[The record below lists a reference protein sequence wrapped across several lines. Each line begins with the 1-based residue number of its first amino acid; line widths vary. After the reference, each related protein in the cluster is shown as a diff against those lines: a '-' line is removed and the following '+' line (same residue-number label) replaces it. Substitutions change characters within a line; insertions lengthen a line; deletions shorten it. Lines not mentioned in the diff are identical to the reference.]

1 MSRVYHARA
10 ADGRNYVS
18 GIVVPFDETIEIDG
32 RTETFERGAF
42 TDWIADGELDQV
54 PLRWLHT
61 SGELLPIGVAVLAT
75 EREEGLFVEFRM
87 ATTEMADEVFR
98 LVEDE
103 TLSYF
108 SVEFLNRSPNRPIPN
123 GDKSAAQG
131 RVTRADLMGS
141 AIVEYPAYSR
151 AKVLSTRDK
160 PPSSNP
166 QSEEPMSGVTQ
177 TQERALRES
186 DEDRMGDHADRME
199 DEKRAAD
206 DENRMPEYVRGL
218 IRQVNDL
225 EERLARMEGTAK
237 DENRS
242 LTAAEEAVVSDIRE
256 QISERQEQME
266 VYARDEARKQRTQQL
281 NRALATVYEPGSP
294 TVTAGGGSLRGDG
307 KEIEHRGRVTNVK
320 IAKVYTPDDAAK
332 GVSFYRDLYRYC
344 NMHDA
349 TVRTS
354 QGFDQSIER
363 IVRHQEQAIDEM
375 PQQRAVLTSNL
386 AGIVPPQYLLELT
399 APGLYDGRQTAN
411 LMNRYPLPEL
421 GEEFNIPR
429 FTTKAQAGTQAAQNT
444 KVQEASPA
452 ATNGKFNLSTI
463 AAFGEIS
470 RQSID
475 RGFMVDSLI
484 SNEMLMAYNQQLN
497 TELLYGG
504 NNGTDHLT
512 SQRALLL
519 ANGLGTKIEYTEAS
533 PTLVKLWQKLG
544 LQLGALSEA
553 RKMRANAIIMSPT
566 LWAKF
571 TTAVDSDNRPL
582 FQQLI
587 QTATNVMGIGD
598 PQMASDGAITSVGTM
613 HAVPV
618 FTDDH
623 ITDTFKAD
631 NSAQTGGAESRIVLA
646 RREDMLLMESGQGP
660 MTASYDATAAT
671 NLMTTLV
678 VYGYIASTVG
688 RYPEGVQIIGGT
700 GSNPSS

>member
-1 MSRVYHARA
+1 MSRVYHVRA

-54 PLRWLHT
+54 PLRWQHT
-61 SGELLPIGVAVLAT
+61 SGELLPIGVAVLAN

-87 ATTEMADEVFR
+87 ATSEMADEVFR

-108 SVEFLNRSPNRPIPN
+108 SVEFINRSPNRPIPN

-151 AKVLSTRDK
+151 AKVLSTRDMSTSIN
-160 PPSSNP
+160 PPP
-166 QSEEPMSGVTQ
+166 EEEMTTATQ
-177 TQERALRES
+177 DRAT
-186 DEDRMGDHADRME
+186 DERMGNHDERE
-199 DEKRAAD
+199 DMP
-206 DENRMPEYVRGL
+206 DESRMPEYVRNL
-218 IRQVNDL
+218 LRQINDL
-225 EERLARMEGTAK
+225 EERIGRMEGEAK
-237 DENRS
+237 EENRS
-242 LTAAEEAVVSDIRE
+242 LTVAEEAVINDCRDQIRRAQDKTE
-256 QISERQEQME
+256 AFI
-266 VYARDEARKQRTQQL
+266 RDEKRKL
-281 NRALATVYEPGSP
+281 NTRRLNKALVSVYNPDTDGGS
-294 TVTAGGGSLRGDG
+294 VVAGGGKIRGDG
-307 KEIEHRGRVTNVK
+307 KVVDHQNRVT
-320 IAKVYTPDDAAK
+320 KVTESAIYTAGDQAH
-332 GVSFYRDLYRYC
+332 GISFYRDLYRYC
-344 NMHDA
+344 NKDDA
-349 TVRTS
+349 VVRTAK
-354 QGFDQSIER
+354 GFDESLER
-363 IVRHQEQAIDEM
+363 IRRHQEHMVESM
-375 PQQRAVLTSNL
+375 PEHRAVLTSNL

-533 PTLVKLWQKLG
+533 PTLIKLWQKIG